1 MTASAEPLSPSDHLL
16 RTLASVP
23 VSSSILDLGCGE
35 GRHTEPLLRLGFPV
49 HACDP
54 EPAAVDATRAA
65 IRPLVGEETAET
77 CVQTRS
83 MDNLS
88 AIDESF
94 DWVVADRVER
104 YASSVDDLK
113 TLFHAAHHLLSP
125 GGWFFVTLRTADS
138 SAEPEAPA
146 GLVVSED
153 QLDRCREEA
162 GLEVASAPSTI
173 DGTHPPRVRALY
185 RRVDPKTPA

>member
-1 MTASAEPLSPSDHLL
+1 MTASPDPLSPSDHLL

-23 VSSSILDLGCGE
+23 VSSAVLDLGCGE

-65 IRPLVGEETAET
+65 IGPLVGEDTAET

-83 MDNLS
+83 LNELPS
-88 AIDESF
+88 IDDSF

-104 YASSVDDLK
+104 YASSVDDLA
-113 TLFHAAHHLLSP
+113 TLFHAARDLLSP
-125 GGWFFVTLRTADS
+125 GGWLFVTLPTTDS
-138 SAEPEAPA
+138 PTDPEAPA

-173 DGTHPPRVRALY
+173 DGTDPPRVRALY